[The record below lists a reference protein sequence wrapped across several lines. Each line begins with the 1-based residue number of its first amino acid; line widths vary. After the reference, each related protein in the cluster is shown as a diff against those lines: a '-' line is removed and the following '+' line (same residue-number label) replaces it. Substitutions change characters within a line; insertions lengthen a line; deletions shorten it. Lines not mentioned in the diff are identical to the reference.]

1 MEFLLGK
8 STETD
13 GGAARAKAGSLR
25 TLRRRVTFDSHHEW
39 RSPNRLARS
48 ASRCW
53 PRSRATAESPSDAK
67 SPSAAKSRDEFQRTS
82 LLERRERMTAAKLRE
97 RTFANDALR
106 HDATRA
112 RRQLNSIACHASLHF
127 KPRQSRRA
135 NYQTASRNRID
146 RAPQFNDRSNSRPVI
161 ATSRSKT
168 QRENLTEI
176 ADSGLLEQRI

>member
-1 MEFLLGK
+1 MALARMELLLGK

-13 GGAARAKAGSLR
+13 GGAARATASSLR
-25 TLRRRVTFDSHHEW
+25 TLRRRVTFDSHHEC

-67 SPSAAKSRDEFQRTS
+67 SRDEFQRTS
-82 LLERRERMTAAKLRE
+82 LLERRDRMTAAKLRE

-106 HDATRA
+106 HDANRL

-127 KPRQSRRA
+127 KPRQPRRA
-135 NYQTASRNRID
+135 NYQAASRNRID
-146 RAPQFNDRSNSRPVI
+146 RAPQLHDRSNLRPVM

-168 QRENLTEI
+168 QRESLTEI